1 MYVYIYIHSIYH
13 IPWKSKDYFL
23 NCFSIET
30 TVSVRVYDQ
39 QFQGTIFLM
48 VFEFQGV
55 YIYIHIYSWEPKGTP
70 PMPPPLKK

>member
-1 MYVYIYIHSIYH
+1 MCIYIHSIYH

-55 YIYIHIYSWEPKGTP
+55 YIYTHIFMGT
-70 PMPPPLKK
+70 